1 MDTPMN
7 IVRKVPYRNIGND
20 FLHFDLYDPEAE
32 DALLII
38 YMADGVNRS
47 QMDSRLLY
55 RLIDENNAVA
65 TLSYRHLEDCRY
77 GVRWL
82 QTNLADCGLITDSI
96 GLWGIGSGGFIAV
109 QLGLQGEADAVC
121 TMNVDFPK
129 AGLHEDVADDAAV
142 FLMFQTNNHPHLKAM
157 RQLDKTLQDVKVS
170 SQLISLDAG
179 ELSDSA
185 ADTVANAMLTFFNRW
200 M

>member
-1 MDTPMN
+1 MDTLMN
-7 IVRKVPYRNIGND
+7 IVRKVPYRNIGSD
-20 FLHFDLYDPEAE
+20 FLHFDLYDPEDE
-32 DALLII
+32 DTLLII

-55 RLIDENNAVA
+55 RLIDENYAVA
-65 TLSYRHLEDCRY
+65 SMSYRHLEDCRY

-96 GLWGIGSGGFIAV
+96 GLWGVGTGGFIAL

-121 TMNVDFPK
+121 AMNVDFPK
-129 AGLHEDVADDAAV
+129 TGLHEDVADNAGV
-142 FLMFQTNNHPHLKAM
+142 FLILQANNHPNLKHI
-157 RQLDKTLQDVKVS
+157 RELDKSLQKVRVS

-185 ADTVANAMLTFFNRW
+185 AQTVANTIVTFFNKW
-200 M
+200 I

>member
-1 MDTPMN
+1 MN
-7 IVRKVPYRNIGND
+7 IVRKVPYRSIGSD

-55 RLIDENNAVA
+55 RLMEENYAVA
-65 TLSYRHLEDCRY
+65 TLSYRNLEDCRY

-96 GLWGIGSGGFIAV
+96 GLWGVGTGGYIAL

-121 TMNVDFPK
+121 AMNVEFPK
-129 AGLHEDVADDAAV
+129 TGLHEDIANETAV
-142 FLMFQTNNHPHLKAM
+142 FLMMQATDHPHLRAM
-157 RQLDKTLQDVKVS
+157 RELDRALQKVRIS

-179 ELSDSA
+179 ELTDSA
-185 ADTVANAMLTFFNRW
+185 AQTVANTMLTFFNRW